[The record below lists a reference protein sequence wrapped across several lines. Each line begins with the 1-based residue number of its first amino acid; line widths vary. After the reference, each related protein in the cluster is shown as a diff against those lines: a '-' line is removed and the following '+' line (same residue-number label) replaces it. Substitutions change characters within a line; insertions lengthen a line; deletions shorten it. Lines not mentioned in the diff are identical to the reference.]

1 MCKVR
6 SEKMIQKIKK
16 NKLRSICIGL
26 SAFLFGFITVT
37 LFNNINICPFWVN
50 IKSLRFKICKKGG
63 EHETI
68 IRNTCQQRQIWISFH
83 IG

>member
-37 LFNNINICPFWVN
+37 LFNNINEMC
-50 IKSLRFKICKKGG
+50 
-63 EHETI
+63 
-68 IRNTCQQRQIWISFH
+68 IRDSYYR
-83 IG
+83 